1 MISATLN
8 RSRHVVKK
16 FALDHKLFP
25 QQVQA
30 RTTLPKRR
38 WTSTNKET
46 KEPPLKTEWPS
57 SLKEFVNGTPILTRP
72 FPYVGRV
79 QIDFGTSMMNFG
91 AITSLTGF
99 AMSDILYLRSLSI
112 IGSLCGITYNITRAP
127 KQLNAVVWGLIF
139 ISVNLTRTIQLL
151 FERREI
157 SFTVEEAEIFYRLF
171 QTHGVE
177 PAVFKRLLERA
188 EWKTIKSGKSIVP
201 EGKALRK
208 VHILVEGSAVC
219 YEGNTDK
226 RMYTYSAKDN
236 GCIIGAT
243 AVVDPSIIGRVYP
256 NRIVAHGG
264 DVRVLSFDTK
274 GLIDFFSN
282 ENGADVYAA
291 LLHMM
296 YVDLI
301 GSLRRHR
308 KADPVL
314 QRRQSKEAMGEA
326 LCDLKDML
334 VKAVAGGSI
343 ASQDRR
349 RVREYMENHKITNS
363 QLKALLQSDQ
373 VGWTESEWNDGSK
386 CRKD

>member
-8 RSRHVVKK
+8 SSRQVVRK

-38 WTSTNKET
+38 WTSTNKEL
-46 KEPPLKTEWPS
+46 PLKTEWPS
-57 SLKEFVNGTPILTRP
+57 SLKDFVSGTPILTRP
-72 FPYVGRV
+72 FPYFGRV
-79 QIDFGTSMMNFG
+79 EIDFGTSMMNFG

-112 IGSLCGITYNITRAP
+112 MGSLCGVVYNITRVP
-127 KQLNAVVWGLIF
+127 KQVNAVAWGFIF
-139 ISVNLTRTIQLL
+139 IFVNLARTIQLL

-157 SFTVEEAEIFYRLF
+157 QFSVEEAAIFYRLF
-171 QTHGVE
+171 ETHGVE
-177 PAVFKRLLERA
+177 PAVFKRLLEKA
-188 EWKTIKSGKSIVP
+188 EWKTIENGKMIVP
-201 EGKALRK
+201 DGKPLHK
-208 VHILVEGSAVC
+208 VIILVEGSAVC
-219 YEGNTDK
+219 YEGNTNT

-256 NRIVAHGG
+256 NRIVAQG
-264 DVRVLSFDTK
+264 DVRMLSFDTK
-274 GLIDFFSN
+274 GLIAFFSN
-282 ENGADVYAA
+282 ESGADVYAA

-308 KADPVL
+308 KTDRVL

-326 LCDLKDML
+326 LYDLKHML
-334 VKAVAGGSI
+334 VKAVPGGSI

-349 RVREYMENHKITNS
+349 RVREYMENHEITNS
-363 QLKALLQSDQ
+363 QFKALLQSDE
-373 VGWTESEWNDGSK
+373 VGWTETEWNDGSK

>member
-1 MISATLN
+1 
-8 RSRHVVKK
+8 VKK

-30 RTTLPKRR
+30 RTSALPKRR
-38 WTSTNKET
+38 WASTNKET

-57 SLKEFVNGTPILTRP
+57 SLKDFVSGTPILTRP
-72 FPYVGRV
+72 LPFVGRV
-79 QIDFGTSMMNFG
+79 QIDFGTAMMNFG

-112 IGSLCGITYNITRAP
+112 MGSLSGIIYNITRSP
-127 KQLNAVVWGLIF
+127 KQLNAVAWGSIF
-139 ISVNLTRTIQLL
+139 ILVNMTRTIQLL

-157 SFTVEEAEIFYRLF
+157 KFTVEEAEIFYRLF
-171 QTHGVE
+171 ETHGVE
-177 PAVFKRLLERA
+177 PAVFKRLLEMA
-188 EWKTIKSGKSIVP
+188 EWKTIENGKSIVP
-201 EGKALRK
+201 DGKALHK

-219 YEGNTDK
+219 YEGNTSK
-226 RMYTYSAKDN
+226 QMYTYSAKDN

-256 NRIVAHGG
+256 NRIAAHGG

-274 GLIDFFSN
+274 GLIDFFSI
-282 ENGADVYAA
+282 ESGAEVYAA

-301 GSLRRHR
+301 GSLRRNR
-308 KADPVL
+308 KTDPAL
-314 QRRQSKEAMGEA
+314 QRRQSKEAMAEA

-334 VKAVAGGSI
+334 VEAVAGGSI
-343 ASQDRR
+343 VSKDRR
-349 RVREYMENHKITNS
+349 RVREYMESNKISNS

-373 VGWTESEWNDGSK
+373 VGWTETEWNDGSK
-386 CRKD
+386 YCKD

>member
-8 RSRHVVKK
+8 SSRHVVRN
-16 FALDHKLFP
+16 FALDQKLFP
-25 QQVQA
+25 QQLQA
-30 RTTLPKRR
+30 KMTLPKRR
-38 WTSTNKET
+38 WTSTKKET
-46 KEPPLKTEWPS
+46 TEPPLKTEWPS
-57 SLKEFVNGTPILTRP
+57 SLKDFINGTPILTRP
-72 FPYVGRV
+72 LPYFGRV

-112 IGSLCGITYNITRAP
+112 MGSLCGIVYNISRVP
-127 KQLNAVVWGLIF
+127 KQLNAVAWGFIF

-157 SFTVEEAEIFYRLF
+157 QFTVEEAEVFYRLF
-171 QTHGVE
+171 KTHGVE
-177 PAVFKRLLERA
+177 PAVFKRLLEKA
-188 EWKTIKSGKSIVP
+188 EWHTVETGQSIVP
-201 EGKALRK
+201 DGKPLHK

-256 NRIVAHGG
+256 NRIVAQG
-264 DVRVLSFDTK
+264 DVRVLSFNTK
-274 GLIDFFSN
+274 GLTDFFSN

-308 KADPVL
+308 KEGRVL
-314 QRRQSKEAMGEA
+314 QCRQTKEAMGEGLYA
-326 LCDLKDML
+326 LKGML
-334 VKAVAGGSI
+334 VQAVAGGSI
-343 ASQDRR
+343 VSQDRR
-349 RVREYMENHKITNS
+349 RVREYMENHGITNS
-363 QLKALLQSDQ
+363 QFKALLQSDE
-373 VGWTESEWNDGSK
+373 VGWTETEWNDGSK
-386 CRKD
+386 CRKK

>member
-1 MISATLN
+1 
-8 RSRHVVKK
+8 
-16 FALDHKLFP
+16 
-25 QQVQA
+25 
-30 RTTLPKRR
+30 
-38 WTSTNKET
+38 
-46 KEPPLKTEWPS
+46 
-57 SLKEFVNGTPILTRP
+57 
-72 FPYVGRV
+72 
-79 QIDFGTSMMNFG
+79 MMNFG

-112 IGSLCGITYNITRAP
+112 VGSLCGIVYNITRVP
-127 KQLNAVVWGLIF
+127 KQLNAVVWGLVF

-157 SFTVEEAEIFYRLF
+157 QFTVEEAGIFYRLF

-177 PAVFKRLLERA
+177 PAVFKRLLEKA
-188 EWKTIKSGKSIVP
+188 EWKTIETGKSIVP
-201 EGKALRK
+201 EGKPLHK

-219 YEGNTDK
+219 YEGNTNK

-256 NRIVAHGG
+256 NRIVAQG

-274 GLIDFFSN
+274 GLIAFFSN
-282 ENGADVYAA
+282 ESGADVYAA

-308 KADPVL
+308 KKDRVL

-326 LCDLKDML
+326 LCDLKHML

-349 RVREYMENHKITNS
+349 RVREYMENHEISNS
-363 QLKALLQSDQ
+363 QFKALLQSDK
-373 VGWTESEWNDGSK
+373 VGWTETEWNDGSK
-386 CRKD
+386 CHKD